1 CFQGMTAGDEAADVD
16 KSVWSNSTASQ
27 SHRPARTRTSMPL
40 DSRREV
46 PFAPLNLTL
55 NQQQHCQDLTFQ
67 LLDRTLRSFDER
79 DASRDPVSGSPR
91 HHASLD
97 STRWKQLRTQT
108 NASLYSERTS
118 DTNTPRDLHL
128 PGDNWDNPCVLLA
141 VGTIESNLSEV
152 MFGLETPDFLSIQVR
167 SETLGKQ
174 PLDGVVL
181 AQLAGLTEADPF
193 QFMGVTWMVG
203 EQSWPLNKVVR
214 PRDFIIVTATGVV
227 SRPNGER
234 IGYEVAQSID
244 LPQCPAL
251 PKPMIRGKL
260 MYGAIYR
267 QIEKGVVDVYNQMPS
282 YGQTSY
288 CCDVGIDLG
297 LPQVSETKKLQW
309 CIENKSTKRREEV
322 WAKNE
327 CNTCENC
334 WKKRNVLSRRRS
346 THLSNVNT
354 CALCLAPLCWSCSVK
369 KTLKTPSE
377 RSAKLVD
384 TEIAVCKSCMLSHHN
399 NQKQRQAVNDRS
411 GNASGQLSTWDQPTL
426 SHMRLAARYPS
437 ISMSDL
443 VKLINPEPMQP
454 GTLEPLSR
462 GGNFLGKFRH

>member
-1 CFQGMTAGDEAADVD
+1 
-16 KSVWSNSTASQ
+16 
-27 SHRPARTRTSMPL
+27 MPL

-55 NQQQHCQDLTFQ
+55 YQQQHCQDLTFQ

-267 QIEKGVVDVYNQMPS
+267 QIEKGVVDVYNQMYVEPQGRLMDKLVIAAMWGS
-282 YGQTSY
+282 T
-288 CCDVGIDLG
+288 LG
-297 LPQVSETKKLQW
+297 CHKY
-309 CIENKSTKRREEV
+309 R
-322 WAKNE
+322 
-327 CNTCENC
+327 
-334 WKKRNVLSRRRS
+334 RRRS
-346 THLSNVNT
+346 CSGVLKIK
-354 CALCLAPLCWSCSVK
+354 APSGGRKYGQKMSAIPAKTVGRREMSCRDDAVL
-369 KTLKTPSE
+369 T
-377 RSAKLVD
+377 SA
-384 TEIAVCKSCMLSHHN
+384 M
-399 NQKQRQAVNDRS
+399 
-411 GNASGQLSTWDQPTL
+411 STRVHSAWR
-426 SHMRLAARYPS
+426 HCVGAAA
-437 ISMSDL
+437 
-443 VKLINPEPMQP
+443 
-454 GTLEPLSR
+454 
-462 GGNFLGKFRH
+462 